1 MIIHV
6 IIHAATEGEDVRE
19 SIDEEDEG
27 IVKMSVSG
35 DYLCSYE
42 MGVEDSC

>member
-1 MIIHV
+1 V

-27 IVKMSVSG
+27 IAKMSVSG
-35 DYLCSYE
+35 DYLYGYE
-42 MGVEDSC
+42 TVVEDSC